1 MERKI
6 IVMTLYRII
15 RETFNL
21 SGTYV
26 LSDNM
31 GIGDVPGWDSLGGI
45 NLINAIQSEFDV
57 SFTLEEMSMLN
68 TIENIQK
75 VLIEKGVLNV

>member
-1 MERKI
+1 
-6 IVMTLYRII
+6 MTLYQII

-26 LSDNM
+26 LSNNM
-31 GIGDVPGWDSLGGI
+31 GLGSVQGWDSLGGI
-45 NLINAIQSEFDV
+45 NLINAIQEKFEV
-57 SFTLEEMSMLN
+57 SFTLEEMAILN

-75 VLIEKGVLNV
+75 VLVEKGVLNV